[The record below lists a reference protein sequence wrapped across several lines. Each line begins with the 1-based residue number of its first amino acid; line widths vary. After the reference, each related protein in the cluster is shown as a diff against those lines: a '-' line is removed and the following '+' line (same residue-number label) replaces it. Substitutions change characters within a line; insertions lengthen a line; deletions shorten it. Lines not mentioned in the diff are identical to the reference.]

1 MNSKFLD
8 KLFPFFN
15 SSNEDPIT
23 QGFILFLLIFF
34 VLSWGYLFYKSYVI
48 RKELKI
54 DRLPES
60 STFASNW
67 AAYKASFNN
76 YNSLEKT
83 TAFSEIYFNEY
94 NVLFAG
100 MNFRFVNNIP
110 SLLIGIGI
118 LGTFVGL
125 TYGISDSNFETTE
138 AIKLSITKLL
148 SGMGTAFVTSIWGMG
163 LSLFFTIIL
172 KFSYPKTSNKIQQLC
187 FSLDETYKISE
198 QDLEKVEQEKQRSII
213 NELFNE
219 YLVAETDTGKQLP
232 KNVFRQ
238 LLEENQKQT
247 TSLQSFADDLAD
259 SIEKAMDQLVE
270 SNTEQLIQIIEEKLV
285 PVLNDLKAIKQESGK
300 QVIDDAVKLLTDS
313 MKSMMEEFK
322 TLIAGDT
329 KEEMEALTKRLMAVA
344 DSLNSVP
351 KYMENITDKVGKI
364 IFDLQTSVTDNINT
378 SNEESAQHNRAARE
392 LFASTSAEYQLIVK
406 NIQEEMSKLV
416 STQKENIDQVSTI
429 TDKINTTLQ
438 ENSAVNQQFTT
449 LIEKYKTVTQLIN
462 DISDKFGQNST
473 TLDNTSTVLKST
485 IDSFENSINDY
496 VNRNNGLL
504 DKQKETQEKTKEVL
518 DISVNRFALIESGL
532 TGIFS
537 QLQQGLKEYETTTAS
552 NLNTYLREFT
562 TTLTNA
568 QEGLASNVGGLSDIA
583 DELSEQI
590 EKMRTYS

>member
-1 MNSKFLD
+1 MNSKFIN

-15 SSNEDPIT
+15 SPYEDPIT
-23 QGFILFLLIFF
+23 SGFIILLLLLFFGFWI
-34 VLSWGYLFYKSYVI
+34 YLFYKSYVI
-48 RKELKI
+48 RKELELE
-54 DRLPES
+54 RLPES
-60 STFASNW
+60 STFANNW
-67 AAYKASFNN
+67 LAYKSSFNE
-76 YNSLEKT
+76 YNGIEKT
-83 TAFSEIYFNEY
+83 AAFSENYFNEY
-94 NVLFAG
+94 NVLFSG
-100 MNFRFVNNIP
+100 MNFRLVNNVP

-148 SGMGTAFVTSIWGMG
+148 AGMGTAFITSIWGMA
-163 LSLFFTIIL
+163 LSLIFTIIL
-172 KFSYPKTSNKIQQLC
+172 KFSYPKTSYKIQQLC

-219 YLVAETDTGKQLP
+219 YLVSETDSGKQLP

-259 SIEKAMDQLVE
+259 SIEKAMDELVE
-270 SNTEQLIQIIEEKLV
+270 NNTQQLTQIIEEKLV
-285 PVLNDLKAIKQESGK
+285 PVLLDLKAIKQESGK

-322 TLIAGDT
+322 TLVAGDT
-329 KEEMEALTKRLMAVA
+329 KEEMEALTERLMTVA
-344 DSLNSVP
+344 TSLNSVP
-351 KYMENITDKVGKI
+351 ESMKNITDNVGKI
-364 IFDLQTSVTDNINT
+364 ISSLQTSVIDNINI
-378 SNEESAQHNRAARE
+378 SKQESAEQNRETRE
-392 LFASTSAEYQLIVK
+392 LFTSTSAEYQLIVRT
-406 NIQEEMSKLV
+406 IQEEMSTLV
-416 STQKENIDQVSTI
+416 ATQRENINQVSTI
-429 TDKINTTLQ
+429 TDKINFTLK

-473 TLDNTSTVLKST
+473 TLDKTSTILKGT

-496 VNRNNGLL
+496 VNRNNSLL

-518 DISVNRFALIESGL
+518 DFSVNRFALIETGL
-532 TGIFS
+532 TGIFG

-552 NLNTYLREFT
+552 NLNTYLSEFT
-562 TTLTNA
+562 TILKDA
-568 QEGLASNVGGLSDIA
+568 QEGLASNVGGLSDIV
-583 DELSEQI
+583 DELNEQI
-590 EKMRTYS
+590 EKMRTHS